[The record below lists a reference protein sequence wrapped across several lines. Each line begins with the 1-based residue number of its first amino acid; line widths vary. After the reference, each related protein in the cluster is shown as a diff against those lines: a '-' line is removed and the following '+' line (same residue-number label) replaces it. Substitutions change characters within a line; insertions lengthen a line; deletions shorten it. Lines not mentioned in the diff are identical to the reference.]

1 MKIKITENQYSKI
14 RLVLEQ
20 EEYLNKFKVF
30 CGEKLKEVY
39 NLYSKIINVSMSEI
53 ISGEINIKETQKTLD
68 KIENDIYTARRN
80 IENLWDQNLI
90 GTDDDDFD
98 LVIWDIADNV
108 NNKISPLSEMIDSLA
123 DIQVKGEN
131 ISAQFK
137 DVKPIEIQSY

>member
-108 NNKISPLSEMIDSLA
+108 NNKIGPLSEMIDSLA